1 MIKVVNYGAGNM
13 GNVLR
18 ALKALKLSAETAKT
32 PPGNP
37 DPKDILIL
45 PGVGA
50 FPAAYANLKSSGW
63 INYIER
69 HHGEGGPILG
79 ICLGMQ
85 LLCEASF
92 EDGYTKGLGLIPGE
106 IVPLDIRPKPHTGWN
121 ELCWLKKEDGFDVSP
136 FEGPDM
142 YFVHGY
148 CLLDS
153 PAAMA
158 TTTVQ
163 EVTFVSAVKLGN
175 VMGFQFH
182 PERSG
187 RLGLRLL
194 QASIAYLQGRC
205 DRA

>member
-1 MIKVVNYGAGNM
+1 MIRVIDYGAGNM

-18 ALKALKLSAETAKT
+18 ALKALGLSAQSAKT
-32 PPGNP
+32 PQGKP

-63 INYIER
+63 TSYIER

-106 IVPLDIRPKPHTGWN
+106 IVPLDIKPKPHIGWN
-121 ELCWLKKEDGFDVSP
+121 ELCWLNKRIGFDVST
-136 FEGPDM
+136 FEGSDM

-148 CLLDS
+148 CLLES
-153 PAAMA
+153 PAGAA

-163 EVTFVSAVKLGN
+163 DTTFISVVKLEGII
-175 VMGFQFH
+175 GFQFH

-187 RLGLRLL
+187 KLGLKLL
-194 QASIAYLQGRC
+194 EASISYLQGRP
-205 DRA
+205 DRS